1 MGPSPHTCAGSG
13 TFHLEDPVNDAP
25 APRLRRPS
33 WKDPRLLLGILL
45 VLASTAGVVGL
56 VGSLDQSVEVY
67 VAREGLPVGQRLDA
81 GRLDRVKVRLGELEG
96 GYIPADEE
104 LPEGAVTVRFVGKGQ
119 LLPRQSVGDAA
130 SLDRKPVPITVDGV
144 LPEQLA
150 AGEHADLWVASPD
163 TGNGFKEPR
172 LVVRAAE
179 VAQVVAPQ
187 QTFAT
192 SSGRVVILLI
202 PDALMPQVL
211 AAQGGKARITVVWN
225 PAGSSS

>member
-1 MGPSPHTCAGSG
+1 M
-13 TFHLEDPVNDAP
+13 NDA
-25 APRLRRPS
+25 APQRLRRPS

-45 VLASTAGVVGL
+45 VLASTAGTVWL

-67 VAREGLPVGQRLDA
+67 VARDGLPVGQRLDA
-81 GRLDRVKVRLGELEG
+81 GRLDRVKVRLGDLES

-104 LPEGAVTVRFVGKGQ
+104 LSEGAVAVRFVGKGQ

-144 LPEQLA
+144 LPEQLTT
-150 AGEHADLWVASPD
+150 GEHADLWVSSPD
-163 TGNGFKEPR
+163 DRNGFKEPR

-187 QTFAT
+187 QTFAM
-192 SSGRVVILLI
+192 SSGRVVILLV

-211 AAQGGKARITVVWN
+211 AAQGNKARITVVWN
-225 PAGSSS
+225 PTGTGS